1 MAKNKKNPSPVTQD
15 PSAFDRAL
23 LAWRAPRYLRYER
36 SWLWFVLL
44 FVICGGLALYGY
56 ETDSLTMAI
65 VFVLLPFVLVL
76 EHRKKPD
83 MVEVVISEY
92 GIRFGEMRL
101 PYSNIQNFWILHNPP
116 FVNELHLET
125 DNRSHK
131 EFVIQ
136 LMNVDPTS
144 LRQFLVTQIL
154 EREGKTLSFTEALI
168 RILRLN

>member
-1 MAKNKKNPSPVTQD
+1 MAKNKKNPSSVTED

-83 MVEVVISEY
+83 MVTVIVSEY
-92 GIRFGEMRL
+92 GIRFGDKLL
-101 PYSNIQNFWILHNPP
+101 PYSSIEHFWILHNPP
-116 FVNELHLET
+116 FVNEIHLET
-125 DNRSHK
+125 DSKMHK
-131 EFVIQ
+131 EYVIQ
-136 LMNVDPTS
+136 LMNLDPTE

-154 EREGKTLSFTEALI
+154 ESEGKHLSFLEGLS